1 MSCVSFLV
9 NFGANIWALDNEFHT
24 AKELA
29 AMNNKDE
36 ILRYL
41 DTVSAKQSMSDPKQV
56 KKLQDKAQKDADK
69 RRKEFDKIQKKA
81 GKKREEENVK
91 LQKERQK
98 IETHEEKPQS
108 RHKSLMNTI
117 SRGSIAFLN
126 GSRKDSRVLHNN
138 AYNSPKFSDLTTSNN
153 MAKKT
158 LGGIQKK
165 IIRKKVLEETKTSG
179 DFKVREV
186 ESDGKR
192 SVRNLSGLRR
202 DSEIMFVPGGS
213 LSSTNNGKRGKIS
226 DVFDSSDDNR
236 ERPIHRTLSQPDF
249 IFDGSDQPNMQSRGS
264 LFARPGF
271 GSVAFRSN
279 SITATLSSLGTS
291 GSDSPRASSAADSSS
306 SLAHRRAAQPWE
318 EEDLPSDDDSE
329 ATPVYL
335 FLAAAGLT
343 DFIPTFAKE
352 HIDLDALMLLS
363 EEDLVSMKLPIG
375 PRRKLLKAIADR
387 KSAIEDPGEVQD
399 SQL

>member
-1 MSCVSFLV
+1 MTGEPDKCDHYGNTALHCSSARGHMSCVSFLV

-81 GKKREEENVK
+81 GKKREEEN
-91 LQKERQK
+91 
-98 IETHEEKPQS
+98 
-108 RHKSLMNTI
+108 SLMNTI

-213 LSSTNNGKRGKIS
+213 LSSTNSESPGCMCCP
-226 DVFDSSDDNR
+226 VC
-236 ERPIHRTLSQPDF
+236 LVL
-249 IFDGSDQPNMQSRGS
+249 GSC
-264 LFARPGF
+264 
-271 GSVAFRSN
+271 
-279 SITATLSSLGTS
+279 
-291 GSDSPRASSAADSSS
+291 
-306 SLAHRRAAQPWE
+306 
-318 EEDLPSDDDSE
+318 
-329 ATPVYL
+329 YY
-335 FLAAAGLT
+335 
-343 DFIPTFAKE
+343 
-352 HIDLDALMLLS
+352 
-363 EEDLVSMKLPIG
+363 
-375 PRRKLLKAIADR
+375 
-387 KSAIEDPGEVQD
+387 
-399 SQL
+399 